1 MATDRQSTSHRNLLG
16 HIHAMS
22 QKIYV
27 DFNSRLTEERI
38 IIPYAL
44 EGDIIA
50 GLRVGDSVT
59 LYDEE
64 LEVEACW
71 DYDSEQQWWVGQV
84 DWKTIRYF

>member
-1 MATDRQSTSHRNLLG
+1 LAICDWSCIIKLG
-16 HIHAMS
+16 HVHAMS

-50 GLRVGDSVT
+50 GLRVGDTVT
-59 LYDEE
+59 LYDEG
-64 LEVEACW
+64 LEVDARW
-71 DYDSEQQWWVGQV
+71 DYDSEQQWGGQV
-84 DWKTIRYF
+84 DWKTIRFL